1 MAQASS
7 SFLPV
12 SLQSSYNDP
21 PVAYAP
27 TKKFQ
32 LSDAEIEKYK
42 KITQDIKT
50 NTADAKKSAE
60 SMFQVCGNAPSV
72 STPMTFSRR
81 TMPTTMTTT
90 MPTTMICELTSP
102 M

>member
-1 MAQASS
+1 MKVFIVVSIDLFMHESLNMYTHFGSSLASS

-12 SLQSSYNDP
+12 SLQSSYNVP

-32 LSDAEIEKYK
+32 LSDAEIEKCK

-60 SMFQVCGNAPSV
+60 SKPRVCDNAPSV
-72 STPMTFSRR
+72 SR
-81 TMPTTMTTT
+81 
-90 MPTTMICELTSP
+90 L
-102 M
+102 